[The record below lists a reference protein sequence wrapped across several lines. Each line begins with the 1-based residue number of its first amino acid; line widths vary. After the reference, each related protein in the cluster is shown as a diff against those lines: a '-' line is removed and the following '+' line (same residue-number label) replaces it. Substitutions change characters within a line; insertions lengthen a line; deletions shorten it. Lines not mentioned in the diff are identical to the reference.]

1 LTAALSA
8 KENKSKK
15 TRLYSDSKIAD
26 SRIDKKDHRS
36 YIMAIVRKSRKTKTT
51 EEEAVSAGPQ
61 SDIQEDAENSYVTE
75 QETPEHASGGDA
87 AEGKAVVVRAHARR
101 PLPYKETRASAIA
114 SSGGEKNGDAGT
126 VEANQ
131 PEQTP
136 ADDVPEGR
144 PPVRAHGRYA
154 RPFHAAPGSS
164 PLPGSGPGIGNE
176 TRTAPLREASPSTAP
191 LPALPRLPSMPDI
204 YGRPEPRL
212 DQDNGKPR
220 LSINELIRLNMIDLR
235 ELAAVYNI
243 SHDDMVSLKKQE
255 IIFSLLKAHTERG
268 GIIYAYGSLEILP
281 DGYGFLR
288 SPQNSYLPG
297 PDDIYISPSQI
308 RLFALKTGDTVYGQI
323 RSPKEGER
331 FFAMLRVET
340 VNYDDPTIAQNRI
353 PFDNLTPLYPD
364 EKLDLE
370 TVTEAVS
377 ERIINLFCPI
387 GKGQRALI
395 VAPPRTGKTIMMQKI
410 ANAITKNHPEVYL
423 IVLLIDE
430 RPEEVTDMERTVRAE
445 VISSTFDEQS
455 SRHVQVTEMALEK
468 AKRLVEHKKDVVILL
483 DSITRLARAYNQ
495 TVPTSGKI
503 LSGGVDSNALH
514 KPKRF
519 FGAARNIEE
528 GGSLTIIST
537 ALIETGSRMDEVI
550 FEEFKGTG
558 NMEINLDRRISDRR
572 LFPAINIKKSGTRK
586 EELLLKEDELQK
598 MWVLRKVINP
608 MDDIEIIELLVDR
621 MKKSRNNEAFLR
633 SMNTG
638 SAAQE

>member
-1 LTAALSA
+1 
-8 KENKSKK
+8 
-15 TRLYSDSKIAD
+15 
-26 SRIDKKDHRS
+26 
-36 YIMAIVRKSRKTKTT
+36 MAIIRKSRKTKTMDSET
-51 EEEAVSAGPQ
+51 VSEFPVEHMTPSGESGIFSPPAENGRER
-61 SDIQEDAENSYVTE
+61 SSLEDADEE
-75 QETPEHASGGDA
+75 R
-87 AEGKAVVVRAHARR
+87 AEGKTVVVRTRGRR
-101 PLPYKETRASAIA
+101 DAAYRETRSRFEPAAIA
-114 SSGGEKNGDAGT
+114 PVQGEEENVPAAG
-126 VEANQ
+126 EAL
-131 PEQTP
+131 P
-136 ADDVPEGR
+136 VGR
-144 PPVRAHGRYA
+144 
-154 RPFHAAPGSS
+154 APGRSRGS
-164 PLPGSGPGIGNE
+164 YRRTAQALPG
-176 TRTAPLREASPSTAP
+176 TASPSMPPNGSAGLAPGGFGSPVDSGAAPFREAAPPSNGP

-220 LSINELIRLNMIDLR
+220 LTINELIRLNMIDLR
-235 ELAAVYNI
+235 ELAACYNI

-255 IIFSLLKAHTERG
+255 IIFSILKGHTERG

-340 VNYDDPTIAQNRI
+340 VNYDDPTVAQNRI

-364 EKLDLE
+364 HKLDLE
-370 TVTEAVS
+370 TITEGVS

-410 ANAITKNHPEVYL
+410 ANAITMNHPEVYL

-445 VISSTFDEQS
+445 VISSTFDEQAN
-455 SRHVQVTEMALEK
+455 RHVQVTEMVLEK

-558 NMEINLDRRISDRR
+558 NLEINLDRRISDRR

-586 EELLLKEDELQK
+586 EELLLSEAELQK
-598 MWVLRKVINP
+598 IWILRKVINP
-608 MDDIEIIELLVDR
+608 MDDIEIIELLVDK
-621 MKKSRNNEAFLR
+621 MKKSKNNEAFLR

-638 SAAQE
+638 TAAVD

>member
-1 LTAALSA
+1 
-8 KENKSKK
+8 
-15 TRLYSDSKIAD
+15 
-26 SRIDKKDHRS
+26 
-36 YIMAIVRKSRKTKTT
+36 MAIVRRGRKPKVT
-51 EEEAVSAGPQ
+51 ENEEAQSETLDFETEADAGG
-61 SDIQEDAENSYVTE
+61 
-75 QETPEHASGGDA
+75 SGGSGANGQEPRGAKPRAQSRERDESSWDA
-87 AEGKAVVVRAHARR
+87 PPQGDFPEEDGEKQGKFVVRARAHRAPYRENRHGRTAPAGFTGHA
-101 PLPYKETRASAIA
+101 PPHSNGV
-114 SSGGEKNGDAGT
+114 SGGGGNGQDAAAR
-126 VEANQ
+126 E
-131 PEQTP
+131 EISRDTP
-136 ADDVPEGR
+136 PSSQN
-144 PPVRAHGRYA
+144 P
-154 RPFHAAPGSS
+154 S
-164 PLPGSGPGIGNE
+164 PLP
-176 TRTAPLREASPSTAP
+176 A
-191 LPALPRLPSMPDI
+191 RLPSMPDI

-220 LSINELIRLNMIDLR
+220 LTINELIRLNMMDLR
-235 ELAAVYNI
+235 ELAACYNI

-255 IIFSLLKAHTERG
+255 IVFSLLQAHTERG

-281 DGYGFLR
+281 DSYGFLR

-323 RSPKEGER
+323 RSPKETER

-340 VNYDDPTIAQNRI
+340 VNYDDPTVAQNRI

-364 EKLDLE
+364 HKLNLE
-370 TVTEAVS
+370 TVTEGIS

-410 ANAITKNHPEVYL
+410 ANAITTNHPEVYL

-445 VISSTFDEQS
+445 VISSTFDEQAT
-455 SRHVQVTEMALEK
+455 RHVQVTEMVLEK

-519 FGAARNIEE
+519 FGSARNIEE

-558 NMEINLDRRISDRR
+558 NLEIDLDRRISDRR

-586 EELLLKEDELQK
+586 EELLLTEEELQK
-598 MWVLRKVINP
+598 IWVLRKVINP

-621 MKKSRNNEAFLR
+621 MKKSKNNEAFLK

-638 SAAQE
+638 AAGGGMD

>member
-1 LTAALSA
+1 MDKNENQSNETDVQNEPVEKTVVIRTRPKRRPEVAEPAIKETVESAAQNEIESE
-8 KENKSKK
+8 KEEIKQ
-15 TRLYSDSKIAD
+15 
-26 SRIDKKDHRS
+26 
-36 YIMAIVRKSRKTKTT
+36 T
-51 EEEAVSAGPQ
+51 EEF
-61 SDIQEDAENSYVTE
+61 T
-75 QETPEHASGGDA
+75 ETPQLEAEPSISPTYSGNRPRGR
-87 AEGKAVVVRAHARR
+87 KAFDR
-101 PLPYKETRASAIA
+101 PHGTNHGSQDGNSPRSESVLP
-114 SSGGEKNGDAGT
+114 
-126 VEANQ
+126 
-131 PEQTP
+131 PL
-136 ADDVPEGR
+136 GR
-144 PPVRAHGRYA
+144 PSVV
-154 RPFHAAPGSS
+154 
-164 PLPGSGPGIGNE
+164 
-176 TRTAPLREASPSTAP
+176 
-191 LPALPRLPSMPDI
+191 MPDI
-204 YGRPEPRL
+204 YGRPEPRN

-220 LSINELIRLNMIDLR
+220 LSINELTRLNMKDLR
-235 ELAAVYNI
+235 ELANFYGI
-243 SHDDMVSLKKQE
+243 SHEDMVTLKKQE
-255 IIFSLLKAHTERG
+255 IIFSILKSHTERG

-340 VNYDDPTIAQNRI
+340 VNYDDPAVAQSRI
-353 PFDNLTPLYPD
+353 PFDNLTPLYPN
-364 EKLDLE
+364 EKLNLE
-370 TVTEAVS
+370 TTTEEIS
-377 ERIINLFCPI
+377 TRIINLFCPI

-445 VISSTFDEQS
+445 VISSTFDEQAT
-455 SRHVQVTEMALEK
+455 RHVQVAEMVLEK

-537 ALIETGSRMDEVI
+537 ALVETGSRMDEVI

-586 EELLLKEDELQK
+586 EELLLTEEELQK
-598 MWVLRKVINP
+598 IWVLRKVINP
-608 MDDIEIIELLVDR
+608 MDDIEIIELLIDR
-621 MKKSRNNEAFLR
+621 MKKSKNNEAFLR

-638 SAAQE
+638 SAAMD

>member
-1 LTAALSA
+1 MAFIRKGRSA
-8 KENKSKK
+8 KTADNENAASELQAYKVSESGPEDGM
-15 TRLYSDSKIAD
+15 LSFDSEAG
-26 SRIDKKDHRS
+26 
-36 YIMAIVRKSRKTKTT
+36 
-51 EEEAVSAGPQ
+51 EEA
-61 SDIQEDAENSYVTE
+61 AERPGTRVM
-75 QETPEHASGGDA
+75 
-87 AEGKAVVVRAHARR
+87 VRTRAR
-101 PLPYKETRASAIA
+101 RASARQDPDTLNAAVSDPDEAAFNVPIGEPVH
-114 SSGGEKNGDAGT
+114 SGSGRPRGRRSQPHDRS
-126 VEANQ
+126 EANYGGNGAEASGDTVFSGTR
-131 PEQTP
+131 PSAASASRAQTGGNGAGGAP
-136 ADDVPEGR
+136 AYGAEGR
-144 PPVRAHGRYA
+144 NAYGRNGYA
-154 RPFHAAPGSS
+154 PAQAADAVPQ
-164 PLPGSGPGIGNE
+164 
-176 TRTAPLREASPSTAP
+176 
-191 LPALPRLPSMPDI
+191 ALLAIPKLPSMPDI
-204 YGRPEPRL
+204 YGKPEPRN
-212 DQDNGKPR
+212 DQDSSKPR
-220 LSINELIRLNMIDLR
+220 LSINELIRLNMMDLR
-235 ELAAVYNI
+235 ELAACYNI
-243 SHDDMVSLKKQE
+243 SHEDMVALKKQE
-255 IIFSLLKAHTERG
+255 IVFSILKAHTERG

-323 RSPKEGER
+323 RSPKESER

-340 VNYDDPTIAQNRI
+340 VNYDDPTVAQNRI
-353 PFDNLTPLYPD
+353 PFDNLTPLYPNR
-364 EKLDLE
+364 KLDLE
-370 TVTEAVS
+370 TTTDGIS

-445 VISSTFDEQS
+445 VISSTFDEQAT
-455 SRHVQVTEMALEK
+455 RHVQVTEMALEK

-558 NMEINLDRRISDRR
+558 NLEINLDRRISDRR

-586 EELLLKEDELQK
+586 EELLLTEEEMQR
-598 MWVLRKVINP
+598 MWILRKVINP
-608 MDDIEIIELLVDR
+608 MDDIEIIELLIDR
-621 MKKSRNNEAFLR
+621 MKKSKNNEAFLK

-638 SAAQE
+638 SAGVD

>member
-1 LTAALSA
+1 
-8 KENKSKK
+8 
-15 TRLYSDSKIAD
+15 
-26 SRIDKKDHRS
+26 
-36 YIMAIVRKSRKTKTT
+36 MAILRRGRRPKTAVN
-51 EEEAVSAGPQ
+51 EELGFEREVSSMAGDSGPG
-61 SDIQEDAENSYVTE
+61 QENGE
-75 QETPEHASGGDA
+75 QFDNDNGERSGG
-87 AEGKAVVVRAHARR
+87 KVVVRARVKQAVSYHDKGR
-101 PLPYKETRASAIA
+101 
-114 SSGGEKNGDAGT
+114 
-126 VEANQ
+126 Q
-131 PEQTP
+131 P
-136 ADDVPEGR
+136 
-144 PPVRAHGRYA
+144 
-154 RPFHAAPGSS
+154 AAPEDSMSAEAGASQGEVPARHSPGRSRTRFHQNAAGNSGDTVNPPGNFSAGGGGQAGVPVQAAEGSS
-164 PLPGSGPGIGNE
+164 DIQVSAPSPQGLPVH
-176 TRTAPLREASPSTAP
+176 
-191 LPALPRLPSMPDI
+191 LPSMPDI

-220 LSINELIRLNMIDLR
+220 LTINELIRLNMIGLR
-235 ELAAVYNI
+235 ELAACYNI
-243 SHDDMVSLKKQE
+243 SHDDMVALKKQE
-255 IIFSLLKAHTERG
+255 IIFSILKAHTERG

-281 DGYGFLR
+281 DSYGFLR

-323 RSPKEGER
+323 RSPKEQER

-340 VNYDDPTIAQNRI
+340 VNYDDPTVAQNRI
-353 PFDNLTPLYPD
+353 PFDNLTPLYPNH
-364 EKLDLE
+364 KLDLE
-370 TVTEAVS
+370 TSTEGIS

-445 VISSTFDEQS
+445 VISSTFDEQA
-455 SRHVQVTEMALEK
+455 SRHVQVTEMVLEK

-558 NMEINLDRRISDRR
+558 NLEIDLDRRISDRR
-572 LFPAINIKKSGTRK
+572 LFPSINIKKSGTRK
-586 EELLLKEDELQK
+586 EELLLTEEELQK
-598 MWVLRKVINP
+598 IWVLRKVLNP

-638 SAAQE
+638 TAGTD

>member
-1 LTAALSA
+1 MSSEETGSHVGESEEAQGSLQFSPEAAA
-8 KENKSKK
+8 G
-15 TRLYSDSKIAD
+15 
-26 SRIDKKDHRS
+26 DHHGE
-36 YIMAIVRKSRKTKTT
+36 KSR
-51 EEEAVSAGPQ
+51 
-61 SDIQEDAENSYVTE
+61 
-75 QETPEHASGGDA
+75 
-87 AEGKAVVVRAHARR
+87 VVVRARPRRVPHSAEARR
-101 PLPYKETRASAIA
+101 GPRPAYA
-114 SSGGEKNGDAGT
+114 GEGR
-126 VEANQ
+126 
-131 PEQTP
+131 
-136 ADDVPEGR
+136 ADDAHAQAFGAEERHVQAAAQQ
-144 PPVRAHGRYA
+144 PP
-154 RPFHAAPGSS
+154 AAQGDSAEAPSS
-164 PLPGSGPGIGNE
+164 PLSFPK
-176 TRTAPLREASPSTAP
+176 
-191 LPALPRLPSMPDI
+191 LPSMPNL
-204 YGRPEPRL
+204 YGKPEPRL
-212 DQDNGKPR
+212 DQDKPR
-220 LSINELIRLNMIDLR
+220 LTINELIRLNMKDLR
-235 ELAAVYNI
+235 DLASCYNI
-243 SHDDMVSLKKQE
+243 SQDDMVALKKQE
-255 IIFSLLKAHTERG
+255 VVFAVLRAHTERG

-281 DGYGFLR
+281 DSYGFLR

-323 RSPKEGER
+323 RTPKEGER

-340 VNYDDPTIAQNRI
+340 VNYDDPTVGQTRI

-364 EKLDLE
+364 RKLDLE
-370 TVTEAVS
+370 TGTEAVS

-445 VISSTFDEQS
+445 VISSTFDEQAT
-455 SRHVQVTEMALEK
+455 RHVQVTEMVLEK
-468 AKRLVEHKKDVVILL
+468 AKRLVEHRRDVVILL

-537 ALIETGSRMDEVI
+537 ALVETGSRMDEVI

-572 LFPAINIKKSGTRK
+572 LFPAINIKRSGTRK
-586 EELLLKEDELQK
+586 EELLLNEGELQK
-598 MWVLRKVINP
+598 IWVLRKVINS
-608 MDDIEIIELLVDR
+608 MDDVEIIEMLVDR
-621 MKKSRNNEAFLR
+621 MKKSKNNEAFLL

-638 SAAQE
+638 SAGSG